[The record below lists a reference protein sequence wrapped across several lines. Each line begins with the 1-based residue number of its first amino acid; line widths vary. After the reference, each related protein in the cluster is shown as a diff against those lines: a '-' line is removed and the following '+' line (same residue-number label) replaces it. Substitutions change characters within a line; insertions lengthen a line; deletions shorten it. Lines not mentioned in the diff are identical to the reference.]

1 MLFKEAEHMW
11 KPETHK
17 NAWIRWNMLQIQYIE
32 QLASWHRL
40 KQLERQVVLSIFEK
54 EDARN
59 YNALIAEV
67 QLTYRHVNTLEVL

>member
-1 MLFKEAEHMW
+1 
-11 KPETHK
+11 
-17 NAWIRWNMLQIQYIE
+17 MLQIQYIE